1 MPQHPP
7 FPKKLP
13 PLRLKNILI
22 VLFLLVGLLPLC
34 LSGLVA
40 TNSFRQSLLDTH
52 KAEVQERSGILSTK
66 LTRTGYLHNQDKKD
80 NSLNSELEIIAQ
92 SYHGRILVVDQNY
105 RIIEDSFHL
114 AEGRYHIA
122 PEVIRSFRGENA
134 TNYNADKYYMV
145 QTTPIYDSLDVKAE
159 DRVVEGVLLFISSTE
174 LQRTELQGVSETLRI
189 FTVAVGLLLALISV
203 ILASLILRPFAELR
217 AALRKVSVG
226 NLNET
231 VEQNSYLVTAQI
243 SEDVNATLR
252 KLRALNES
260 RQEFVSNVSHELKT
274 PITSMRV
281 LADSLISAGDAP
293 LELYKEF
300 MTDISKEIDRE
311 AKIIDDLLSLVRMDR
326 SGTVLNRK
334 ETDMHEMLEQILK
347 RLRPLAKVNQIELT
361 LHTVR
366 EVTAEV
372 DEVKF
377 SLAIMNL
384 VENGIKYNGNQK
396 DGYVQVTL
404 DADHQF
410 CYIRVEDNGIG
421 IPEDQQELVFE
432 RFHRVDKARS
442 RETGGTGLGLAI
454 TKEIILL
461 HQGMIRLTSEV
472 GKGST
477 FQVRIPLKYI
487 ESSTPAQAASQKKRR
502 RERGKRGEARGE

>member
-1 MPQHPP
+1 M
-7 FPKKLP
+7 
-13 PLRLKNILI
+13 
-22 VLFLLVGLLPLC
+22 
-34 LSGLVA
+34 
-40 TNSFRQSLLDTH
+40 
-52 KAEVQERSGILSTK
+52 
-66 LTRTGYLHNQDKKD
+66 
-80 NSLNSELEIIAQ
+80 
-92 SYHGRILVVDQNY
+92 
-105 RIIEDSFHL
+105 
-114 AEGRYHIA
+114 
-122 PEVIRSFRGENA
+122 
-134 TNYNADKYYMV
+134 
-145 QTTPIYDSLDVKAE
+145 
-159 DRVVEGVLLFISSTE
+159 
-174 LQRTELQGVSETLRI
+174 
-189 FTVAVGLLLALISV
+189 
-203 ILASLILRPFAELR
+203 
-217 AALRKVSVG
+217 
-226 NLNET
+226 
-231 VEQNSYLVTAQI
+231 
-243 SEDVNATLR
+243 
-252 KLRALNES
+252 
-260 RQEFVSNVSHELKT
+260 
-274 PITSMRV
+274 
-281 LADSLISAGDAP
+281 
-293 LELYKEF
+293 
-300 MTDISKEIDRE
+300 
-311 AKIIDDLLSLVRMDR
+311 
-326 SGTVLNRK
+326 
-334 ETDMHEMLEQILK
+334 
-347 RLRPLAKVNQIELT
+347 
-361 LHTVR
+361 R

-487 ESSTPAQAASQKKRR
+487 ESSTPAQAASQKKSR